1 MSEVDAARHVALVAL
16 AGRLGHTF
24 RDIGLLHRALTHKSI
39 TNEVADAAHNEP
51 LEFLGDAVLGFLVA
65 DLLHRQNPDGPEGDK
80 SRARAALV
88 SAASLAP
95 RAAALGLSALL
106 VLGRGE
112 EKTGGRRKERLSANA
127 FEAVVAAVY
136 LDGGIEAAA
145 SFVAMAFGG
154 IDSMEAL
161 SEADHKS
168 ALQERLQGKGRALPE
183 YVVTTEQ
190 GPAHRKL
197 FHVACRID
205 GVDAGEGSGHSK
217 KVAQQEAARQ
227 ALARLGSG
235 SEVD

>member
-1 MSEVDAARHVALVAL
+1 MALVAL

-39 TNEVADAAHNEP
+39 TNEDGGSAHNEP

-95 RAAALGLSALL
+95 RAAALGLSGLL

-145 SFVAMAFGG
+145 ELRREGVWRCRL
-154 IDSMEAL
+154 EAEL
-161 SEADHKS
+161 SDADHKS
-168 ALQERLQGKGRALPE
+168 ALQERLQGRAGRSRS
-183 YVVTTEQ
+183 TW
-190 GPAHRKL
+190 
-197 FHVACRID
+197 
-205 GVDAGEGSGHSK
+205 
-217 KVAQQEAARQ
+217 
-227 ALARLGSG
+227 
-235 SEVD
+235 